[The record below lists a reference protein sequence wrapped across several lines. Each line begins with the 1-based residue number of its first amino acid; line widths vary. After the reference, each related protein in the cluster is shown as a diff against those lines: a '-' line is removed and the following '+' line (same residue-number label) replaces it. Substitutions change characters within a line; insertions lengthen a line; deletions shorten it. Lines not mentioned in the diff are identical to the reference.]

1 MTFKEVEKIGN
12 RILLFAIC
20 VIALLFLLCSCG
32 SRKVTAQKETV
43 KEEVTQTVSTETKT
57 DTNETVKVVDTSTVD
72 EIEFV
77 PIDNNRPIIYNGKE
91 VFNAK
96 IRHVKRKNG
105 ITTVSDKKVG
115 KTQRKEVRTKLK
127 AVKTNNNKVT
137 ERESGFAW
145 WVWILILGAVY
156 LCYRKLRRTN
166 VI

>member
-1 MTFKEVEKIGN
+1 MKTTLIT
-12 RILLFAIC
+12 LFA
-20 VIALLFLLCSCG
+20 LLLIGCG
-32 SRKVTAQKETV
+32 SRKVTVQKETV

-72 EIEFV
+72 EIEFI

-105 ITTVSDKKVG
+105 ITTVSNKKVAQI
-115 KTQRKEVRTKLK
+115 KRND
-127 AVKTNNNKVT
+127 VKKKVSREIKVKDKVT

-156 LCYRKLRRTN
+156 LLYRKYLR
-166 VI
+166 

>member
-12 RILLFAIC
+12 RILLFAVC

-32 SRKVTAQKETV
+32 SRKVTVQKETV
-43 KEEVTQTVSTETKT
+43 KEEVTQTVKTETKT

-96 IRHVKRKNG
+96 IRHVKRKNA
-105 ITTVSDKKVG
+105 ITTVSDKKVAQI
-115 KTQRKEVRTKLK
+115 KRND
-127 AVKTNNNKVT
+127 VKTVGKREVKVKDKVT
-137 ERESGFAW
+137 ERESFNYW
-145 WVWILILGAVY
+145 WLILLIGLILLA
-156 LCYRKLRRTN
+156 YRKLRRTN

>member
-1 MTFKEVEKIGN
+1 MKTTLIT
-12 RILLFAIC
+12 LFA
-20 VIALLFLLCSCG
+20 LLLIGCG
-32 SRKVTAQKETV
+32 SRKVTVQKETV

-72 EIEFV
+72 EIEFI

-105 ITTVSDKKVG
+105 ITTVSNKKVAQI
-115 KTQRKEVRTKLK
+115 KRND
-127 AVKTNNNKVT
+127 VKTVGKREVKVKDKVT

-156 LCYRKLRRTN
+156 LLYRKYLR
-166 VI
+166 

>member
-1 MTFKEVEKIGN
+1 
-12 RILLFAIC
+12 LLFAVC
-20 VIALLFLLCSCG
+20 VTALLFLLCSCG
-32 SRKVTAQKETV
+32 SRKVTVQKETV

-91 VFNAK
+91 VHNAK

-105 ITTVSDKKVG
+105 ITTVSNKKVAQI
-115 KTQRKEVRTKLK
+115 KRND
-127 AVKTNNNKVT
+127 VKTVGKREIKVKDKVT
-137 ERESGFAW
+137 ERESVSYW
-145 WVWILILGAVY
+145 WIILLLGLIL
-156 LCYRKLRRTN
+156 LSYRYLRRTN

>member
-1 MTFKEVEKIGN
+1 MKTTLIT
-12 RILLFAIC
+12 LS
-20 VIALLFLLCSCG
+20 ALLLIGCG
-32 SRKVTAQKETV
+32 SRKVTVQKETV

-105 ITTVSDKKVG
+105 ITTVSDKKVAQI
-115 KTQRKEVRTKLK
+115 KRND
-127 AVKTNNNKVT
+127 VKTVGKREIKVKDKVT
-137 ERESGFAW
+137 EREGGIAW
-145 WVWILILGAVY
+145 WIWIVLIGLA
-156 LCYRKLRRTN
+156 LLTYRYLRRTN